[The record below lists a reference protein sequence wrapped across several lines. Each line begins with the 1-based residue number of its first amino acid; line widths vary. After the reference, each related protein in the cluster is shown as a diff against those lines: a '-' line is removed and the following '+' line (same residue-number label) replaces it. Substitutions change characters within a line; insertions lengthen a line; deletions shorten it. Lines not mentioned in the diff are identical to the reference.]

1 MFSTCSSQVFLYIL
15 ARTTFKTISG
25 MVTERESQK
34 NYLKIYLS
42 SNLDEISRLFID
54 KQVKQNLNSLSQHL
68 LDSQDILFV
77 LKMV

>member
-25 MVTERESQK
+25 MVTERESRK

-42 SNLDEISRLFID
+42 SNLEISRLFID
-54 KQVKQNLNSLSQHL
+54 KQVKQKLNSLSQHL